1 MHPEIL
7 LHIIANDSARAEP
20 LSPSLLLELWENIS
34 RGFRPGLHQLSEI
47 AVISWAVRVISQ
59 SPQHGRTSTTVH
71 LPSNLLQ
78 KGIDRLVCI
87 LSVG

>member
-20 LSPSLLLELWENIS
+20 LSPSLLLEFWENIS

-47 AVISWAVRVISQ
+47 AVISWAVRVILTIAAAR
-59 SPQHGRTSTTVH
+59 PNLDNRPFAV
-71 LPSNLLQ
+71 NLLQ